1 MEKYVNGIY
10 AVGKHYVVNL
20 NDVSSYNLACLLDSL
35 NPDEFNFKRDKDL
48 LFITKK

>member
-10 AVGKHYVVNL
+10 SVGEHYVVNL
-20 NDVSSYNLACLLDSL
+20 NDVSSYNLACLLDQL